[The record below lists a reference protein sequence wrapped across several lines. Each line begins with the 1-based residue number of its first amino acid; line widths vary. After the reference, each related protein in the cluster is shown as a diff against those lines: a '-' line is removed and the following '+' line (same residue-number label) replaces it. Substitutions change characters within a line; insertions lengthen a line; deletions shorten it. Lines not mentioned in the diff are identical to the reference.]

1 MRWPYAAE
9 SIQTKRHI
17 GAKSFFEDCVGFI
30 DVTLI
35 TFSAALAKNEKD
47 YWTRESVYALNPILI
62 CDNQHQVIYAHHGW
76 CGISHDQWVLKSSLL
91 RNFEVS
97 LSFSIFDSQ
106 RSSHRWSSS
115 QFYSNM
121 SSLFSEG
128 EYILANYDYASLE
141 NIFPTF
147 KRSHLNP
154 LTPAQN
160 HFNNALAKLRVASEH
175 WNGMLKGMPGFLKEL
190 IPVILDEKSARNLC
204 AWLAVCVVLHSS

>member
-1 MRWPYAAE
+1 MPLKVFRPRDTLELSHSLRTVLGSLMWLWSLFQRPWQRMKRTIGLGSPSMH
-9 SIQTKRHI
+9 SIQYWYVTINTKLSMLTM
-17 GAKSFFEDCVGFI
+17 G
-30 DVTLI
+30 DVV
-35 TFSAALAKNEKD
+35 F
-47 YWTRESVYALNPILI
+47 
-62 CDNQHQVIYAHHGW
+62 HM
-76 CGISHDQWVLKSSLL
+76 ISGCWNHLL